1 MIRQEILNS
10 KDASQIIPFV
20 QYPLDNPSNERAKKS
35 LIVIMSFLIL
45 STKSADCAQNKQK
58 APLSLQ
64 GEIFQANFRTAL
76 KYGIGLPTKSRF
88 EEYQKYTITIHINN
102 KTKFI
107 ARYRAT

>member
-20 QYPLDNPSNERAKKS
+20 QYPLDNPSNEKAKKS

-45 STKSADCAQNKQK
+45 STK
-58 APLSLQ
+58 SLQ

-76 KYGIGLPTKSRF
+76 KYGIGLATKSRF

-107 ARYRAT
+107 GRYRAT